1 MHSFYENVFCI
12 IKFGQDSNYYLNAG
26 KGIRTPARFH
36 VAVFE
41 TAALPLGY
49 PGNKSTIF
57 IIIKQMDITNTN
69 DLYQKAHFEIV
80 F

>member
-1 MHSFYENVFCI
+1 MREICY
-12 IKFGQDSNYYLNAG
+12 AG

-49 PGNKSTIF
+49 PGNKSRIIF
-57 IIIKQMDITNTN
+57 IIKQMDNTTIESQ
-69 DLYQKAHFEIV
+69 YQKVHFEIA

>member
-1 MHSFYENVFCI
+1 MNRSFQIHKTSY
-12 IKFGQDSNYYLNAG
+12 AG

-49 PGNKSTIF
+49 PGNKSRIIF
-57 IIIKQMDITNTN
+57 IIKQMDKATIY
-69 DLYQKAHFEIV
+69 DQYQKVHFEIS

>member
-1 MHSFYENVFCI
+1 MNSSFQIY
-12 IKFGQDSNYYLNAG
+12 KTSYAG

-49 PGNKSTIF
+49 PGNRSRIIF
-57 IIIKQMDITNTN
+57 IIKQMDKATTYNQ
-69 DLYQKAHFEIV
+69 YQKVHFEIV

>member
-1 MHSFYENVFCI
+1 MENLDT
-12 IKFGQDSNYYLNAG
+12 DSNCMFYAG

-49 PGNKSTIF
+49 PGNKTRIIF
-57 IIIKQMDITNTN
+57 IIKQMEITIILNQ
-69 DLYQKAHFEIV
+69 YQKVHFEIS

>member
-1 MHSFYENVFCI
+1 MLRLKLKIY
-12 IKFGQDSNYYLNAG
+12 AG

-49 PGNKSTIF
+49 PGNKSRIIF
-57 IIIKQMDITNTN
+57 IIKQMGIFTTFHQ
-69 DLYQKAHFEIV
+69 YQKVHFEIS

>member
-1 MHSFYENVFCI
+1 MNRTFQMNRT
-12 IKFGQDSNYYLNAG
+12 LNAG

-49 PGNKSTIF
+49 PGNKSRTIF
-57 IIIKQMDITNTN
+57 IIKQMDNITIESQ
-69 DLYQKAHFEIV
+69 YQKVHFEIS

>member
-1 MHSFYENVFCI
+1 VTKTYHVMNFKYNDSKKEVKICI
-12 IKFGQDSNYYLNAG
+12 DPDKKEKNAR

-49 PGNKSTIF
+49 PGI
-57 IIIKQMDITNTN
+57 
-69 DLYQKAHFEIV
+69 
-80 F
+80 

>member
-1 MHSFYENVFCI
+1 MNRSFQIY
-12 IKFGQDSNYYLNAG
+12 KTSYAG

-49 PGNKSTIF
+49 PGNKPRIIF
-57 IIIKQMDITNTN
+57 IIKQMDKATIH
-69 DLYQKAHFEIV
+69 DQYQKVHFEIS

>member
-1 MHSFYENVFCI
+1 MLRLKLKIY
-12 IKFGQDSNYYLNAG
+12 AG

-49 PGNKSTIF
+49 PGNKSRMIF
-57 IIIKQMDITNTN
+57 IIKQMDNTTIQSQC
-69 DLYQKAHFEIV
+69 QKVHFEIY

>member
-1 MHSFYENVFCI
+1 M
-12 IKFGQDSNYYLNAG
+12 KFGQDSNYWLNAG

-49 PGNKSTIF
+49 PGNKSSIIF
-57 IIIKQMDITNTN
+57 IIKQMDKSTIY
-69 DLYQKAHFEIV
+69 DQYQKVHFEID

>member
-1 MHSFYENVFCI
+1 MSKYQKYGI
-12 IKFGQDSNYYLNAG
+12 ILQYAG

-49 PGNKSTIF
+49 PGNKSRIIF
-57 IIIKQMDITNTN
+57 IIKQMDNTTIQSQC
-69 DLYQKAHFEIV
+69 QKVHFEIY

>member
-1 MHSFYENVFCI
+1 MGL
-12 IKFGQDSNYYLNAG
+12 FGRDSNYWLNAG

-49 PGNKSTIF
+49 PGNKTRIIF
-57 IIIKQMDITNTN
+57 IIKQMEITIILNQ
-69 DLYQKAHFEIV
+69 YQKVHCEIS

>member
-1 MHSFYENVFCI
+1 MKY
-12 IKFGQDSNYYLNAG
+12 AG

-49 PGNKSTIF
+49 PGNKSRIIF
-57 IIIKQMDITNTN
+57 IIKQMGKTKSDHQ
-69 DLYQKAHFEIV
+69 YQKVRFEIIV
-80 F
+80 

>member
-1 MHSFYENVFCI
+1 MLRLKHKIY
-12 IKFGQDSNYYLNAG
+12 AG

-49 PGNKSTIF
+49 PGNKSRMIF
-57 IIIKQMDITNTN
+57 IIKQMDNTTIQSQC
-69 DLYQKAHFEIV
+69 QKVHFEIY

>member
-1 MHSFYENVFCI
+1 MSKYQKYGI
-12 IKFGQDSNYYLNAG
+12 ILQYAG

-49 PGNKSTIF
+49 PGIRSKTIF
-57 IIIKQMDITNTN
+57 IIILMALSIIWNQ
-69 DLYQKAHFEIV
+69 YQKVHFEIA
-80 F
+80 FLFDF

>member
-1 MHSFYENVFCI
+1 MYKISY
-12 IKFGQDSNYYLNAG
+12 AG

-49 PGNKSTIF
+49 PGNKSRIIF
-57 IIIKQMDITNTN
+57 IIKQMDKATIY
-69 DLYQKAHFEIV
+69 DQYQKVHFEIV

>member
-1 MHSFYENVFCI
+1 MSKYQKYGI
-12 IKFGQDSNYYLNAG
+12 ILQYAG

-49 PGNKSTIF
+49 PGNVSRIIF
-57 IIIKQMDITNTN
+57 IIKQMDRSTIY
-69 DLYQKAHFEIV
+69 YQCQKVHFGI
-80 F
+80 FF

>member
-1 MHSFYENVFCI
+1 MLRLKLKIY
-12 IKFGQDSNYYLNAG
+12 AG

-49 PGNKSTIF
+49 PGNKSRMIF
-57 IIIKQMDITNTN
+57 IIKQMEISRIKHQ
-69 DLYQKAHFEIV
+69 YQKVHFEIS